1 MGSILIVAEIQKG
14 AVREATL
21 ELVSFA
27 TRLSQASGREV
38 NSVVLGS
45 GVDAVAQELSSKG
58 GGAVLLADH
67 ESLAN
72 YSVVLGSG
80 VDAVAQELSS
90 KGGGAVLLADHESL
104 ANYSVDAHDKAVRAA
119 IEKVQPDLILLSNTP
134 IGWDLAPRLAAGLD
148 AAFVSDCF
156 DVGAEGDSLVFKRRV
171 FNGKLDAELVAESLP
186 VVATMQPGAT
196 AAFEGSGEGSVT
208 ALEVAIDAGE
218 LRARF
223 VETKQ
228 AEATGVDL
236 TKADVIVS
244 GGRGVGA
251 PEKFPEVIQPL
262 ADALGGAMGASR
274 PVVDAGWLPHAYQV
288 GSSGQVVTPKLYIA
302 CGISGAIQHLV
313 GMKSSN
319 FIVAVN
325 KDPELHRGGE
335 QGSGCPDLR
344 GRERGHRRRP
354 LRGRSC
360 ADGSRQ
366 SSEGVD
372 VGPPAGRARRHHSY
386 ARLRLAARAFGACK
400 LWVRLR
406 AEPAGTTGF
415 APSEPFRLAVA
426 ARACRRLHAL
436 RRCRGV
442 CCVTK

>member
-1 MGSILIVAEIQKG
+1 MGSILIVAEVQSGK
-14 AVREATL
+14 VKEATL

-38 NSVVLGS
+38 NSIVLGS
-45 GVDAVAQELSSKG
+45 GVAAAAQELS
-58 GGAVLLADH
+58 A
-67 ESLAN
+67 
-72 YSVVLGSG
+72 
-80 VDAVAQELSS
+80 

-119 IEKVQPDLILLSNTP
+119 IESVQPDLVLLSNTP
-134 IGWDLAPRLAAGLD
+134 VGWDLAPRLAAGLD

-156 DVGAEGDSLVFKRRV
+156 DVAAEGDSLVFKRRV
-171 FNGKLDAELVAESLP
+171 FNGKLDAELVADSSP

-196 AAFEGSGEGSVT
+196 AAFEDTAEGSVT
-208 ALEVAIDAGE
+208 PFEVAIDAGE

-223 VETKQ
+223 VEIKQ
-228 AEATGVDL
+228 AEKTGVDL
-236 TKADVIVS
+236 TKADIIVS

-319 FIVAVN
+319 FIVAIN
-325 KDPELHRGGE
+325 KDPDAPIFEVANLGVVG
-335 QGSGCPDLR
+335 DLF
-344 GRERGHRRRP
+344 E
-354 LRGRSC
+354 
-360 ADGSRQ
+360 
-366 SSEGVD
+366 V
-372 VGPPAGRARRHHSY
+372 VPA
-386 ARLRLAARAFGACK
+386 LTAAVK
-400 LWVRLR
+400 
-406 AEPAGTTGF
+406 
-415 APSEPFRLAVA
+415 A
-426 ARACRRLHAL
+426 AK
-436 RRCRGV
+436 G
-442 CCVTK
+442 